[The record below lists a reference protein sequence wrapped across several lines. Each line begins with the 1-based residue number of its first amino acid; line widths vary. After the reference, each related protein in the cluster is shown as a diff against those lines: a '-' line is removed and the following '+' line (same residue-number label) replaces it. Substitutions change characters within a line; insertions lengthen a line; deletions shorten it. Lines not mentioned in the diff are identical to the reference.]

1 MRSATASTSACS
13 QAPISPACGLG
24 RDELHDREFAV
35 AIGRGIGCSL
45 YLSVQAPTFPVPDWG
60 AISLL
65 GTARLQCRQLSLAE
79 DKLARM
85 PQVTIDGVTIEAD
98 RLMLLP
104 AEVALVL
111 RVDEKEVRNMIRR
124 GELEDV
130 SSDGR
135 RRLDPNEVIDVVEKR
150 VAKGELSPHVFV
162 ELAALI
168 AGRL

>member
-1 MRSATASTSACS
+1 MGYGSIQS
-13 QAPISPACGLG
+13 
-24 RDELHDREFAV
+24 
-35 AIGRGIGCSL
+35 
-45 YLSVQAPTFPVPDWG
+45 
-60 AISLL
+60 
-65 GTARLQCRQLSLAE
+65 RQLSLAGN
-79 DKLARM
+79 KLACM

-111 RVDEKEVRNMIRR
+111 RVDENEVRNMIRR
-124 GELEDV
+124 GEFQDV